1 MFQGGNPTCPDGL
14 ADAGS
19 TSISNTDLQGG
30 YTDGRISITRRGVV
44 NGIDSFDWVIAD
56 HSVDIMAVI
65 VKGGDGAYIYFYDSL
80 GGSWG
85 DNNLAPPLNNGG
97 QAPQISHAV
106 FCYDPKDAPNPVLSV
121 EKSASGS
128 SEITHSWKVDKQVKP
143 AGAADSA
150 YGDNTVLNLPDGG
163 NGSVT
168 WKVTVTQSQ
177 VQTYAVNGTITVKND
192 GAVAV
197 TGVDVSDSILGAVI
211 DCGGNGSTGITV
223 PANGSVDCSYTVTPD
238 SEVPNN
244 TATVTWGED
253 SSKTAT
259 ATIAWADPDRARHSR
274 ARRRRRQRGRD
285 ARRGRP
291 HEQRMDD
298 DLQRAVDLRERQ
310 AVAEQ
315 RPDEHGGRHVERR
328 VGQRQR

>member
-1 MFQGGNPTCPDGL
+1 MRELPSPIVTIRSDPECRSFPRLPWVARQQQRGKGGSHGQANETQGALARGWWASSRSLTLVVAGAAIGAQGYNGPAKQVYQGGNPTCPDGL

-19 TSISNTDLQGG
+19 TSISSTDLQGG

-128 SEITHSWKVDKQVKP
+128 SQITHSWKVDKQVKP

-168 WKVTVTQSQ
+168 WKVTVTHSQ
-177 VQTYAVNGTITVKND
+177 VQTYTVNGTITVKND
-192 GAVAV
+192 GD
-197 TGVDVSDSILGAVI
+197 GRRD
-211 DCGGNGSTGITV
+211 
-223 PANGSVDCSYTVTPD
+223 
-238 SEVPNN
+238 
-244 TATVTWGED
+244 
-253 SSKTAT
+253 
-259 ATIAWADPDRARHSR
+259 
-274 ARRRRRQRGRD
+274 RRRRLRLDPGCGDRLRRQRQHGHHRAGEWLGR
-285 ARRGRP
+285 
-291 HEQRMDD
+291 
-298 DLQRAVDLRERQ
+298 LQL
-310 AVAEQ
+310 
-315 RPDEHGGRHVERR
+315 HRHA
-328 VGQRQR
+328 